1 MRRFILGHAVPRA
14 EHLPSGVFQHRAL
27 RIALGYAGA
36 VGIVAVTVVLKY
48 GLNIFLERDS
58 EFLLFFAA
66 VMVAAWYGG
75 LGPGLL
81 ATVLADVASNFFFM
95 DEPRYSLRFTHD
107 QGIRLGLFLVEG
119 ISISVLAGFLQR
131 ARQRAEE
138 SAAVA
143 RELEHTLAEVSEA
156 ERRRLG
162 RDLHDGL
169 GQHRTGVALL
179 SKALQQK
186 LATAGRAEG
195 AVAGEIAELVNE
207 SIDSIRDLARGLS
220 PMDLD
225 RTSLPSALRELAA
238 RTERLCRVECA
249 FEGDDAL
256 VVADD
261 DTALNLYRVAQEA
274 VNNAV
279 KHASA
284 KHVWI
289 TLSADADGRAALR
302 VRDDGVG
309 LPRRAAEATVP
320 AGPAAAANAGN
331 GLGSASRGAGRTLG
345 PSRAHGGRSGGSHG
359 GTHGVGDGKGMGLRI
374 MKYRANVVGARFELE
389 SAPGRG
395 TTVSCVLPADRGTA
409 AAASPD
415 AEDTDHAG
423 MIPAALPV
431 VRRAIQSNGR

>member
-1 MRRFILGHAVPRA
+1 M
-14 EHLPSGVFQHRAL
+14 SSHRPTPL
-27 RIALGYAGA
+27 RHFLGYAVA
-36 VGIVAVTVVLKY
+36 VGVVAATVGLKY
-48 GLNIFLERDS
+48 WLNAFLEPDS
-58 EFLLFFAA
+58 PFLLFFAA

-81 ATVLADVASNFFFM
+81 ATLLADVASNFFFM
-95 DEPRYSLRFTHD
+95 DPRYDLLFTRD
-107 QGIRLGLFLVEG
+107 QGVRLGLFLVEG
-119 ISISVLAGFLQR
+119 ICISVLAGVLQR
-131 ARQRAEE
+131 ARRRAEA

-169 GQHRTGVALL
+169 GQHLTGVALL

-186 LATAGRAEG
+186 LAAAGRAE
-195 AVAGEIAELVNE
+195 APVAGEVAELVNE
-207 SIDSIRDLARGLS
+207 SIDSIRDLARGLT

-225 RTSLPSALRELAA
+225 RTSLPSALRELSA
-238 RTERLCRVECA
+238 RTERLCRVECQ

-256 VVADD
+256 AVADD

-289 TLSADADGRAALR
+289 TLSAEPDGRTALT

-309 LPRRAAEATVP
+309 LPAAGAAPRAGA
-320 AGPAAAANAGN
+320 AGEGSSAGN
-331 GLGSASRGAGRTLG
+331 RGGSPARLDYESGRSPGLPL
-345 PSRAHGGRSGGSHG
+345 PSRAAGPGRRPGGGN
-359 GTHGVGDGKGMGLRI
+359 GKGMGLRI
-374 MKYRANVVGARFELE
+374 MKYRANVVGARFDVQ

-395 TTVSCVLPADRGTA
+395 TTVSCVLPAGRA
-409 AAASPD
+409 AAAATPAD
-415 AEDTDHAG
+415 AEDTDHADEPPLG
-423 MIPAALPV
+423 GRPFPGTLAPA
-431 VRRAIQSNGR
+431 RAAGGPIRTDGR